1 MRVLV
6 LENSRLFQKVLR
18 EHLEALTCEVDCA
31 RTGEDALECLH
42 ANEYGL
48 IIASQQAFDGSCTEF
63 TSYYTAMKNRCPA
76 ILLTSEPNETLLN
89 RARKAGITDIFPKS
103 NLAYMADSIRYYVSG
118 ENLIDI
124 KGGRVLY
131 IEDSRAVA
139 HAMTRY
145 LEKLNLV
152 ITHYDNAEEA
162 LIDFNANDY
171 DLVITDVVL
180 DGSID
185 GVALVRMIRAQKKYQ
200 SQTPIL
206 ALTSYDDPHRRVEL
220 FRAGVNDY
228 VTKPP
233 VEEELA
239 ARVNNLI
246 TNKRLLDHVRQ
257 QKHTLLELAMNDQL
271 TGCHNRHSLAE
282 YAPKMLVDAQRYKY
296 SLSILILDLD
306 HFKAINDTHGHTI
319 GDEVLADV
327 GKQLRACCRQ
337 GDFVCRLGGEEF
349 ILLLPHCDASHA
361 LSKAEEIRN
370 LIENSMPCDILVT
383 ASIGVTTFN
392 ENHKLNFDKLYKEAD
407 EAVYQSKENG
417 RNMVSRATATT
428 PSARQAKH

>member
-6 LENSRLFQKVLR
+6 LENSRLCQRVLK
-18 EHLEALTCEVDCA
+18 EILEAQDCEVDCA
-31 RTGEDALECLH
+31 RSGEEGLQFLRSQEF
-42 ANEYGL
+42 GL
-48 IIASQQAFDGSCTEF
+48 IIASQHIFDETSDEF
-63 TSYYTAMKNRCPA
+63 IRYYQSMQTRCSV
-76 ILLTSEPNETLLN
+76 ILLTSEPNEALLN
-89 RARKAGITDIFPKS
+89 RARDAGITDIFPKA
-103 NLAYMADSIRYYVSG
+103 NMAYLADSIRYYIRG
-118 ENLIDI
+118 ETLIDI
-124 KGGRVLY
+124 NGGRVLY

-152 ITHYDNAEEA
+152 ITHFSNAEEA
-162 LIDFNANDY
+162 LDAFNQNEY

-180 DGSID
+180 DGNID
-185 GVALVRMIRAQKKYQ
+185 GVTLVRMIRAQNNIQ

-206 ALTSYDDPHRRVEL
+206 ALTSYDDPHRRIEL

-246 TNKRLLDHVRQ
+246 TNKRLFDHVRQ
-257 QKHTLLELAMNDQL
+257 QKHSLHELAMKDQL
-271 TGCHNRHSLAE
+271 TGCHNRHSLVE
-282 YAPKMLVDAQRYKY
+282 YAPKVLADADRYHY
-296 SLSILILDLD
+296 PLSILILDLD
-306 HFKAINDTHGHTI
+306 HFKLINDKHGHTI

-349 ILLLPHCDASHA
+349 IMILPHCDNNDTMQ
-361 LSKAEEIRN
+361 KAEEIRSR
-370 LIENSMPCDILVT
+370 IEDCSPGGVFVT
-383 ASIGVTTFN
+383 ASIGIASLSET
-392 ENHKLNFDKLYKEAD
+392 HGGDFDKLYKAAD
-407 EAVYQSKENG
+407 EAVYLSKKNG
-417 RNMVSRATATT
+417 RNRVSQ
-428 PSARQAKH
+428 SA

>member
-1 MRVLV
+1 MLV
-6 LENSRLFQKVLR
+6 LEKSRLFQKVLR
-18 EHLEALTCEVDCA
+18 EQLEALDCEVDCA

-42 ANEYGL
+42 ANKYDL
-48 IIASQQAFDGSCTEF
+48 IIASQHAFDGSCAKF
-63 TSYYTAMKNRCPA
+63 TDYYTSMKNRCPA
-76 ILLTSEPNETLLN
+76 MLLTSEPNETLLN
-89 RARKAGITDIFPKS
+89 RARAAGITDIFPKS
-103 NLAYMADSIRYYVSG
+103 NLAYMADSIRYIVNG
-118 ENLIDI
+118 ESLIDI

-145 LEKLNLV
+145 LKKLNLV
-152 ITHYDNAEEA
+152 ITHYDNAEQA
-162 LIDFNANDY
+162 LSDFNTNDY
-171 DLVITDVVL
+171 DLVITDIML
-180 DGSID
+180 EGSID
-185 GVALVRMIRAQKKYQ
+185 GVALVRMIRAQKTNQ

-206 ALTSYDDPHRRVEL
+206 ALTSYDDPHRRIEL

-257 QKHTLLELAMNDQL
+257 QKHSLLELAMKDQL

-282 YAPKMLVDAQRYKY
+282 YAPKMLADAERYKY

-306 HFKAINDTHGHTI
+306 HFKVINDEHGHTV
-319 GDEVLADV
+319 GDDVLADV

-337 GDFVCRLGGEEF
+337 GDFICRLGGEEF

-361 LSKAEEIRN
+361 LNKAEEIRGQ
-370 LIENSMPCDILVT
+370 IENSRPTGIRIT
-383 ASIGVTTFN
+383 ASLGVTTFS
-392 ENHKLNFDKLYKEAD
+392 ESHKLNFDNLYKEAD
-407 EAVYQSKENG
+407 EAVYHSKETG
-417 RNMVSRATATT
+417 RNRVSKAVPTAV
-428 PSARQAKH
+428 SAKQVNH